1 MVTATNGVP
10 GDNSRLVWHLDLT
23 GTSER
28 VLTAESIYP
37 DVPRLVVLLVLFILL
52 GSGIVALSAGARRRY
67 AKMRADKQAA
77 AMTEV

>member
-1 MVTATNGVP
+1 VITATNGVP

-37 DVPRLVVLLVLFILL
+37 DWPRLILLLVVFIVL
-52 GSGIVALSAGARRRY
+52 GGGVFLRSRRS
-67 AKMRADKQAA
+67 QPVV
-77 AMTEV
+77 TEPEAHTSPPQI